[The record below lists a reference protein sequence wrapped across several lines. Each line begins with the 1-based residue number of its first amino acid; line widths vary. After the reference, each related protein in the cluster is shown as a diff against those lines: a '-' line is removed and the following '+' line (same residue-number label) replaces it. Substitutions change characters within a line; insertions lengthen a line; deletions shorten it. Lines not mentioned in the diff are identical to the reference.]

1 MALYDTEF
9 GLPQSM
15 VDYLNQGLPSIQ
27 QPYRPGYDKNYGPGK
42 GMGYTAVMPKPGYQ
56 YVYGPDGQR
65 YSIPIPGYNPN
76 EDADYPQGIISLY
89 PEVAASGGG
98 DGFNPYDIRPG
109 DSSIRTPDQ
118 YSPYAYRQ
126 ALEKSYVGDP
136 NGYGYRTNTEAQK
149 MMDNYP
155 DYYESK
161 PLTDIEQLMSKIP
174 TPLGFVKKGID
185 ALADK
190 LPVNRAAI
198 FQNELL
204 GGGFKLDN
212 IGRIVTDNYNTPEG
226 IMAGYNPV
234 SGGLLNM
241 LTGGAYGEPTTYG
254 LDKSY
259 DKSRERVA
267 KALEKMGMSK
277 EDIKAAIAGEYTG
290 EAPINPIT
298 GKPTTLV
305 NKLGLFN
312 QSQNLLNKR
321 LSMADLIFEKKLEE
335 KQQKKQAEIDD
346 INRRKREE
354 TNAAK
359 QRELQIEAAAKAQ
372 EISRSQATQQQK
384 AIDKDRGS
392 TTGDGGGG
400 RGDRSGGRSSG
411 SGESDYGGFCFD
423 PNTLIQMANG
433 SEKKIKDI
441 QLGDDTKGGEVT
453 GVFQFKATDEIHD
466 YKGVTVAGSHYVKE
480 DGKFIMVKDSLLSV
494 KIDKI
499 PVVYSLDT
507 TGRRIFIN
515 DIEFADYNGDGIAKG
530 FLENAGVD
538 LAGFDKEVLRQVEH
552 RLI

>member
-1 MALYDTEF
+1 MAIYSTLY

-15 VDYLNQGLPSIQ
+15 VDYLNQPLPSIQ

-42 GMGYTAVMPKPGYQ
+42 GMGYTAVMPQPGYQ

-76 EDADYPQGIISLY
+76 EDADDPQGIVSLY

-118 YSPYAYRQ
+118 YSPYAYNQ
-126 ALEKSYVGDP
+126 AM
-136 NGYGYRTNTEAQK
+136 RNTEKFGQTVGP
-149 MMDNYP
+149 NP
-155 DYYESK
+155 DLYYA
-161 PLTDIEQLMSKIP
+161 PQTGIEQLLSKIP
-174 TPLGFVKKGID
+174 TPLGFVKKGLD

-190 LPVNRAAI
+190 LPVNRTAI

-277 EDIKAAIAGEYTG
+277 EDIEAAIAGEYTG

-335 KQQKKQAEIDD
+335 KQQKKQAEIDA
-346 INRRKREE
+346 INERKKMEAD
-354 TNAAK
+354 AAK
-359 QRELQIEAAAKAQ
+359 QRELQIQAAAKAQ

-384 AIDKDRGS
+384 AIERDQQRDRDRGGAGS
-392 TTGDGGGG
+392 GGGG
-400 RGDRSGGRSSG
+400 VSASGAGSGGG
-411 SGESDYGGFCFD
+411 YNQGNFCFD
-423 PNTLIQMANG
+423 PNTPIQMADG

-453 GVFQFKATDEIHD
+453 GVFQFKASDEIHD

-515 DIEFADYNGDGIAKG
+515 NIEFADYNGDGIAKG

>member
-1 MALYDTEF
+1 MALYDTRF
-9 GLPQSM
+9 GLPQG
-15 VDYLNQGLPSIQ
+15 VADYLNQGLPSIQ
-27 QPYRPGYDKNYGPGK
+27 QPYRPGYDKNYGPGE
-42 GMGYTAVMPKPGYQ
+42 GMAYTTVEPKPGYQ

-76 EDADYPQGIISLY
+76 EDADDPQGIVSLY

-118 YSPYAYRQ
+118 YSPYAYNQ
-126 ALEKSYVGDP
+126 AM
-136 NGYGYRTNTEAQK
+136 RNTEKFGQTVGP
-149 MMDNYP
+149 NP
-155 DYYESK
+155 DLYYA
-161 PLTDIEQLMSKIP
+161 PQTGIEQLLNKLP
-174 TPLGFVKKGID
+174 TFGGIKTALD
-185 ALADK
+185 ALGDK
-190 LPVNRAAI
+190 LPVNRTAI

-204 GGGFKLDN
+204 GQGIKLDN

-259 DKSRERVA
+259 DKSRETVA

-277 EDIKAAIAGEYTG
+277 EDIEAAIAGEYTG

-305 NKLGLFN
+305 DRLGLFN
-312 QSQNLLNKR
+312 QSQNLLNKS

-354 TNAAK
+354 TDAAK
-359 QRELQIEAAAKAQ
+359 QRELQIQAAAKAQ
-372 EISRSQATQQQK
+372 DISRSQATQQQK
-384 AIDKDRGS
+384 AIERDQQRDRDKGGAGS
-392 TTGDGGGG
+392 GGGG
-400 RGDRSGGRSSG
+400 VSASGAGSGGG
-411 SGESDYGGFCFD
+411 YNQGNFCFD
-423 PNTLIQMANG
+423 PNTPIQMADG

-453 GVFQFKATDEIHD
+453 GVFQFKAADEIHD

-480 DGKFIMVKDSLLSV
+480 DGKFIMVKDSPLSV

-515 DIEFADYNGDGIAKG
+515 NIEFADYNGDGIAKG

>member
-1 MALYDTEF
+1 MALYDTRF
-9 GLPQSM
+9 GLPQIM
-15 VDYLNQGLPSIQ
+15 ADYLNQALPDISNLYTPPVAIIN
-27 QPYRPGYDKNYGPGK
+27 PIRPS
-42 GMGYTAVMPKPGYQ
+42 
-56 YVYGPDGQR
+56 PD
-65 YSIPIPGYNPN
+65 
-76 EDADYPQGIISLY
+76 DPQGIISLY
-89 PEVAASGGG
+89 PEGDGDGG
-98 DGFNPYDIRPG
+98 DGFSPYDIRPG

-126 ALEKSYVGDP
+126 ALEKSFVGDP
-136 NGYGYRTNTEAQK
+136 NEYGYRTNTEAQK

-161 PLTDIEQLMSKIP
+161 PLTGIEKLLTQLP
-174 TPLGFVKKGID
+174 TTGGFIKAAD
-185 ALADK
+185 ALGDILQDK
-190 LPVNRAAI
+190 GSI
-198 FQNELL
+198 FKNELL
-204 GGGFKLDN
+204 GQGITLDSL
-212 IGRIVTDNYNTPEG
+212 GRIVTNNYRTPEG

-241 LTGGAYGEPTTYG
+241 LTGGAYGEPTQYG
-254 LDKSY
+254 LEKSVAEKQENIRNTLQDKYGLSNQQI
-259 DKSRERVA
+259 DQVLDEI
-267 KALEKMGMSK
+267 E
-277 EDIKAAIAGEYTG
+277 ETG
-290 EAPINPIT
+290 T
-298 GKPTTLV
+298 YKG
-305 NKLGLFN
+305 KLGFNQTMGKTTNLFEDLFN
-312 QSQNLLNKR
+312 VGQFDLMQKNALKKSN
-321 LSMADLIFEKKLEE
+321 LIFEKKLEE
-335 KQQKKQAEIDD
+335 KQQKKQAEIDA
-346 INRRKREE
+346 INERKRRE
-354 TNAAK
+354 TDAAK

-384 AIDKDRGS
+384 AIDAQGRDS
-392 TTGDGGGG
+392 APG
-400 RGDRSGGRSSG
+400 RGDAGNPGGSSG
-411 SGESDYGGFCFD
+411 EMNDSNAGTYCFD
-423 PNTLIQMANG
+423 PSTPIQMADG
-433 SEKKIKDI
+433 STKEIKNI

-480 DGKFIMVKDSLLSV
+480 DGKFIMVKDSPLSV